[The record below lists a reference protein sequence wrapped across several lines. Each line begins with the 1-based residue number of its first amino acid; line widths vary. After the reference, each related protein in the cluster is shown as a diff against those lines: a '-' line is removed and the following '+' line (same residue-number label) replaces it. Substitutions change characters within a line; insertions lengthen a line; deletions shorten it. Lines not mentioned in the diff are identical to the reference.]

1 MSNIIT
7 ELGEQP
13 PAGTIL
19 LLQLG
24 SLMIQGP
31 EGKDTALWNVTS
43 WYSEVP
49 QEQRNPQAL
58 QAAID
63 ARFPQGFRVA
73 HSVSSDELSSATHT
87 ALALARYFRC
97 PQTLRVMIEDDPL
110 ARRLPSTQQDPSGL
124 NHTLYAHP
132 PSAYQADRPPTR
144 GTPLGQ
150 EGSGLRQTGANHSH
164 PLGWFVEEIQRL
176 TAGEPSPE
184 PVESYEPVVMAPPE
198 APIEMLVPQEPQTAI
213 PVPPMPVE
221 EDPVVHLMPGAIT
234 PLHIVV
240 PTPPSAPAH
249 KAAPKKAA
257 PKKAAPKKAAPKK
270 SAKSENGVGS
280 TPKKKKAPAS
290 RRKKSAAST

>member
-24 SLMIQGP
+24 TLMIRGP

-132 PSAYQADRPPTR
+132 PSAYQADRPPAD

-164 PLGWFVEEIQRL
+164 PLGWFVEEILRL
-176 TAGEPSPE
+176 TVGEPSLE
-184 PVESYEPVVMAPPE
+184 PVESHEPVVMAPPA
-198 APIEMLVPQEPQTAI
+198 APIEMLVPQQPNSVI
-213 PVPPMPVE
+213 PVPPTPVE
-221 EDPVVHLMPGAIT
+221 EDPVLHLMPGAVA

-240 PTPPSAPAH
+240 PTSPTAPVPAPAH
-249 KAAPKKAA
+249 KAA